1 MEPATKESLAWR
13 LELLIMIEQIGT
25 ESCPQLVHMM
35 KKKVHFFFTPF
46 DSLRDLHH
54 YQSPQS
60 VWYCSPDFPG
70 SHKIGTVMQ
79 RSTWS
84 DKFACCAS

>member
-25 ESCPQLVHMM
+25 ESCPQLAHMM
-35 KKKVHFFFTPF
+35 KKKVDFFFTPF
-46 DSLRDLHH
+46 DSLRDLHC

-60 VWYCSPDFPG
+60 VWYYSPAFP
-70 SHKIGTVMQ
+70 
-79 RSTWS
+79 
-84 DKFACCAS
+84 